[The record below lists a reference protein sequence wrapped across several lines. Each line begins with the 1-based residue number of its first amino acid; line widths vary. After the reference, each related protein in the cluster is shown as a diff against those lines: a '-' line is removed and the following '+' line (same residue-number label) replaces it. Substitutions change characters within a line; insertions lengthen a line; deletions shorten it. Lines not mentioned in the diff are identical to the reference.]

1 MQLYKLFFK
10 TSEVRIKNFRSI
22 EYVEVNLADINILI
36 GQNNCG
42 KSNFLRAIN
51 VALSNTYPVSEQ
63 DIFVSDGEV
72 LTKAKT
78 SIIDIKLRPTK
89 EDGTFDNQF
98 SDFWTSVF
106 TDKWITTDE
115 TFGSYVG
122 VRTIIEY
129 DSKFDQ
135 YMISKRNI
143 PQWNTSIDTAVCG
156 RKQGFTSDMQSYI
169 MCFYMDAQ
177 RDILGDI
184 KSKKSYFG
192 RATSGRDMPEE
203 LVRDIE
209 TQLNDINAK
218 LVENT
223 PALSDTQAMIAEI
236 GQVIGSKDSKLTIE
250 PISRS
255 LSDLHRGMDV
265 KFSDGRGPSLSVAEY
280 GMGTRS
286 WISFLTLSAY
296 ISYLIKSIKKDDDEA
311 ELFAFLALEEP
322 EAHLHSLAQKKLF
335 GQIKTFDGQK
345 IISTHSSS
353 IVAQARI
360 EDFIHLYKAEGRTT
374 AHRIEKDVY
383 KTEEI
388 AKIQREFILSKG
400 DILFSTAV
408 VLAEGITEELALP
421 VYFYQYFKCDA
432 NAAGVSIL
440 GIGGQHY
447 KTFLRL
453 LKDFHIPWFIFSD
466 GEPSAR
472 NTVAKAIMAVYSQE
486 ISEFNNVVVVIE
498 EGNDYEDH
506 LVDNGYSEYMIAA
519 IDKYEKELREEK
531 DPDGAAAD
539 PRPFFER
546 FFEKY
551 KRTHSIEGIDEDLL
565 RKEALLE
572 CCQKKDGKAKY
583 AYLIA
588 EEIVAAA
595 PDGDKIPPKVLDLFR
610 EVAKELIGGDP
621 GED

>member
-1 MQLYKLFFK
+1 M
-10 TSEVRIKNFRSI
+10 R
-22 EYVEVNLADINILI
+22 
-36 GQNNCG
+36 
-42 KSNFLRAIN
+42 
-51 VALSNTYPVSEQ
+51 
-63 DIFVSDGEV
+63 
-72 LTKAKT
+72 
-78 SIIDIKLRPTK
+78 LRPTK
-89 EDGTFDNQF
+89 EDGTFDDEF

-115 TFGSYVG
+115 TFGAYVG
-122 VRTIIEY
+122 IRTIIEY

-135 YMISKRNI
+135 YTISKKNI
-143 PQWNTSIDTAVCG
+143 TQWNTSIDAAVCG

-169 MCFYMDAQ
+169 ACFYMDAQ
-177 RDILGDI
+177 RDILDDI

-203 LVRDIE
+203 IVRDIE
-209 TQLNDINAK
+209 NQLDDINVK

-223 PALSDTQAMIAEI
+223 PALSDTQSMIAEI
-236 GQVIGSKDSKLTIE
+236 GRVVGSKDSQLTIE

-255 LSDLHRGMDV
+255 LNDLHRGMDV
-265 KFSDGRGPSLSVAEY
+265 KFSDGRGPSLSVAEH

-296 ISYLIKSIKKDDDEA
+296 ISYLIKTIKKDDDEA

-335 GQIKTFDGQK
+335 GQIKTFKGQK

-353 IVAQARI
+353 IVAQAGI
-360 EDFIHLYKAEGRTT
+360 KDFIHLYKADGKTT
-374 AHRIEKDVY
+374 AHRIKNDDY
-383 KTEEI
+383 KTEEV

-400 DILFSTAV
+400 DILFSTVV

-421 VYFYQYFKCDA
+421 VYFNQYFGYDA

-453 LKDFHIPWFIFSD
+453 LKDFRIPWFIFSD
-466 GEPSAR
+466 GESSAR
-472 NTVAKAIMAVYSQE
+472 ATVEKAVKAIYSRD
-486 ISEFNNVVVVIE
+486 ISEFNNIIIIE

-506 LVDNGYSEYMIAA
+506 LVANGYSEYMIAA
-519 IDKYEKELREEK
+519 IDKYEKELREEI
-531 DPDGAAAD
+531 DPDGATAD

-546 FFEKY
+546 FLEKY
-551 KRTHSIEGIDEDLL
+551 KHTHPKKDDDEELL
-565 RKEALLE
+565 RTSALID

-583 AYLIA
+583 AHLIA

-595 PDGDKIPPKVLDLFR
+595 PENQKIPPKVLSLFQ
-610 EVAKELIGGDP
+610 EVEKELIGGDP
-621 GED
+621 SED

>member
-1 MQLYKLFFK
+1 MGIQL
-10 TSEVRIKNFRSI
+10 SEVRIKNFRSI
-22 EYVEVNLADINILI
+22 EYVDVNLADINILI

-51 VALSNTYPVSEQ
+51 VALSNTYFVSEQ
-63 DIFVSDGEV
+63 DIFVSDSEF

-89 EDGTFDNQF
+89 EDGTFDNEF

-122 VRTIIEY
+122 IRTIIEY

-135 YMISKRNI
+135 YMISKRTI
-143 PQWNTSIDTAVCG
+143 TQWNTSIDAAVCG
-156 RKQGFTSDMQSYI
+156 RKQGFTADMQSYI
-169 MCFYMDAQ
+169 LCFYMDAQ
-177 RDILGDI
+177 RDILDDI
-184 KSKKSYFG
+184 KSKKSYFS

-209 TQLNDINAK
+209 TQLNDINTK
-218 LVENT
+218 LVANT
-223 PALSDTQAMIAEI
+223 PALSDTQTMIAEI
-236 GQVIGSKDSKLTIE
+236 GQVMGSKDSKLSIE

-296 ISYLIKSIKKDDDEA
+296 ISYLVKSIQKDDAET

-360 EDFIHLYKAEGRTT
+360 EDFIHLYKMDGKTT
-374 AHRIEKDVY
+374 AHRIEKSLY
-383 KTEEI
+383 ETEEI

-421 VYFYQYFKCDA
+421 VYFNQYFKCDA

-440 GIGGQHY
+440 GIGGQNY

-466 GEPSAR
+466 GEPSTKD
-472 NTVAKAIMAVYSQE
+472 TVAKAIMAIYSQE
-486 ISEFNNVVVVIE
+486 ISEFNNVVVIE

-506 LVDNGYSEYMIAA
+506 LVDNGYATYMITA
-519 IDKYEKELREEK
+519 INKYEKELREEK
-531 DPDGAAAD
+531 DPSGATAD

-546 FFEKY
+546 FLEKY
-551 KRTHSIEGIDEDLL
+551 KRTHSIEGVSEDLL

-572 CCQKKDGKAKY
+572 CCQKKDRKAKY

-595 PDGDKIPPKVLDLFR
+595 PDEDKVPPKVLELFR
-610 EVAKELIGGDP
+610 EVAKELIGGDS

>member
-1 MQLYKLFFK
+1 MGIQL
-10 TSEVRIKNFRSI
+10 SDVRIKNFRSI
-22 EYVEVNLADINILI
+22 EYVEVKLTDINILI

-51 VALSNTYPVSEQ
+51 VALNNTYFVSEQ
-63 DIFVSDGEV
+63 DIFVSNREV
-72 LTKAKT
+72 LSKTKT
-78 SIIDIKLRPTK
+78 SVIDLRLRPTK
-89 EDGTFDNQF
+89 EDGTFDGEF

-115 TFGSYVG
+115 TFGAYVG
-122 VRTIIEY
+122 IRTIIEY

-135 YMISKRNI
+135 YTISRKNI
-143 PQWNTSIDTAVCG
+143 TQWNTSIDTAVCG
-156 RKQGFTSDMQSYI
+156 RKQSFTADMQSYI
-169 MCFYMDAQ
+169 ACFYMDAQ
-177 RDILGDI
+177 RDILDDI

-203 LVRDIE
+203 IVRDIE

-218 LVENT
+218 LVANT
-223 PALSDTQAMIAEI
+223 PAFSDTQSMIAEI
-236 GQVIGSKDSKLTIE
+236 GRVVGSKDSQLTIE

-255 LSDLHRGMDV
+255 LNDLHRGMDV
-265 KFSDGRGPSLSVAEY
+265 KFSDGRGPSLSVAEH

-296 ISYLIKSIKKDDDEA
+296 ISYLIKTIKKDDDEA

-322 EAHLHSLAQKKLF
+322 EAHLHSLAQKRLF
-335 GQIKTFDGQK
+335 GQIKTFKGQK

-353 IVAQARI
+353 IVAQAKI
-360 EDFIHLYKAEGRTT
+360 EDFIHLYKVDGRTT
-374 AHRIEKDVY
+374 AHRIKNDDY
-383 KTEEI
+383 KTEEV

-421 VYFYQYFKCDA
+421 VYFNQYFGYDA

-440 GIGGQHY
+440 GIGGQNY

-472 NTVAKAIMAVYSQE
+472 TTVEKAVKTIYSRE
-486 ISEFNNVVVVIE
+486 VSEFSNIIIIE

-506 LVDNGYSEYMIAA
+506 LVANGYSEYMITA
-519 IDKYEKELREEK
+519 IDKYEKELREEI
-531 DPDGAAAD
+531 DPDGATAD

-551 KRTHSIEGIDEDLL
+551 EHTHSKEGNSDDLL
-565 RKEALLE
+565 RKAALIE

-583 AYLIA
+583 AHLIA
-588 EEIVAAA
+588 EEIVTAT
-595 PDGDKIPPKVLDLFR
+595 PENRKIPPKILSLFQ
-610 EVAKELIGGDP
+610 EIEKELIGGDP
-621 GED
+621 SEN